1 MCVYVGSI
9 SIKILSTIA
18 QNTVSISDIVTIL
31 KAMNPNS
38 NTNSTTANNSEQS
51 TAVKQDQYQSTQD
64 QLTKILQKNNKD
76 KNTENDQDLLN
87 ILNSLAKL

>member
-1 MCVYVGSI
+1 
-9 SIKILSTIA
+9 
-18 QNTVSISDIVTIL
+18 
-31 KAMNPNS
+31 MNPNS
-38 NTNSTTANNSEQS
+38 TTNNTQNSEQS